1 MAKTYSAGRPI
12 EGAIREKI
20 ECYESDEAVFR
31 LRCAGAAFC
40 LGFACSMLCLSA
52 CIRSIICPSDRASGA
67 AIVISRPLLFSIA
80 VVADQL
86 LPLVEDMRG
95 ESPNPIQDGKDS
107 EVFLEDR
114 IHFRAIENSLF
125 RVFTEKPTENPG
137 ALVTQA
143 LDEDG
148 LIECLPFTC
157 RSTA

>member
-1 MAKTYSAGRPI
+1 
-12 EGAIREKI
+12 
-20 ECYESDEAVFR
+20 CYESDEAVFR

-40 LGFACSMLCLSA
+40 LGFAFSMLCLSA
-52 CIRSIICPSDRASGA
+52 CIRSMICPCGGASGA
-67 AIVISRPLLFSIA
+67 ATVISRPLLFSIA

-137 ALVTQA
+137 ALVAQA

-148 LIECLPFTC
+148 LIECLLPFTC
-157 RSTA
+157 RFDRVTQREVKSGCLYRVTV